1 MRRQASLPRLVIFG
15 DPAKGPVAETMREF
29 SLFLKDKAEIVASCH
44 LTECRPEVLRKSDFA
59 VVLGG
64 DGSII
69 SAARHLSA
77 ARVPVIGVNL
87 GRLGFLAEFS
97 VAEFKH
103 YFDDIVAGKARIERR
118 MMLGCRVGQKR
129 QCERS
134 AAIRPARERFSSKA
148 VNDVFITAGPPFRVI
163 EMKIAVDGE
172 QLPSCVGDGLI
183 VSTPTGSTAY
193 NLSAGGPILAGSMEA
208 MVITPI
214 CPHSLNFRPIV
225 IDAASVIE
233 IRCTRINEGTTVSV
247 DGQVATGLA
256 LDEVVNVARVRSSFL
271 VVENPTRT
279 RWDTL
284 VTKLGWARKP
294 RYATA
299 IGRPRN
305 RVPRSGSGDA
315 RIGYVGRGAALTPF
329 DATGRRNEP
338 ATVRR
343 TTTTVRHGSDIR

>member
-1 MRRQASLPRLVIFG
+1 MRRHLSLPRLVIFG
-15 DPAKGPVAETMREF
+15 DPEKGPVAEALREF

-44 LTECRPEVLRKSDFA
+44 LNECRPEVLRKCDFA

-97 VAEFKH
+97 VLEFKH

-118 MMLGCRVGQKR
+118 MMLNCRVGP
-129 QCERS
+129 RS
-134 AAIRPARERFSSKA
+134 GPARERFASQA

-163 EMKIAVDGE
+163 EMQIAVDGE
-172 QLPSCVGDGLI
+172 RLPSCVGDGLI

-193 NLSAGGPILAGSMEA
+193 NLSAGGPILAGAMEA

-233 IRCTRINEGTTVSV
+233 IGCTRINEGTTVSV
-247 DGQVATGLA
+247 DGQVATGLT
-256 LDEVVNVARVRSSFL
+256 LDEVVTVAKVRSRFL
-271 VVENPTRT
+271 VVENPVRT

-294 RYATA
+294 RYAT
-299 IGRPRN
+299 
-305 RVPRSGSGDA
+305 
-315 RIGYVGRGAALTPF
+315 
-329 DATGRRNEP
+329 E
-338 ATVRR
+338 
-343 TTTTVRHGSDIR
+343 